1 MTDLLQAVEAYLAQ
15 TGMAPTAFGDGA
27 LNDRHF
33 VRQLRKG
40 RRTFRDTEDRVRKFM
55 AANPPVDTETAQATS
70 PGNNGENSPQSVEL
84 GA

>member
-1 MTDLLQAVEAYLAQ
+1 MNDLLQAVEAYLAQ

-55 AANPPVDTETAQATS
+55 AANPPVDTETEQAAS
-70 PGNNGENSPQSVEL
+70 SGNLGDVSPQVEE
-84 GA
+84 AH